1 MIFVHY
7 ALTCC
12 VFSFV
17 EERFIFKKMICDYVE
32 VSSLKKHASRTL
44 FIGEDSM
51 KTYCKGTGTG
61 TRRAFFFFSFL
72 NIVFVLGVYI
82 SLCLRKYS
90 TLFRPGVISIFYLLP
105 EPEGELIRPPL
116 LTPRILKLWQRNLEG
131 R

>member
-1 MIFVHY
+1 MHY

-17 EERFIFKKMICDYVE
+17 EERFIFKKMIRDYVE
-32 VSSLKKHASRTL
+32 VSSLEKHASRTL
-44 FIGEDSM
+44 LIGEDSM
-51 KTYCKGTGTG
+51 KTYCKGTGT
-61 TRRAFFFFSFL
+61 RRAFLFFSFL

-82 SLCLRKYS
+82 SIRLRKYS